1 MSVVPKTGLIGAIL
15 GLSFAVPAYLS
26 RFIKTLLVATT
37 LIFPAFP
44 SFAVDPQLLAL
55 KADPTKTSVSGLS
68 SGAAMA
74 VQYEVAFSG
83 STLGIG
89 VVAGVPYNCA
99 LVPFGGAVT
108 CMQGPP
114 LASELYEKTL
124 AFNSYTAANGFAEA
138 GQIDPIKNL
147 ANHKVYLFSG
157 TEDIV
162 VKQTAMNAVG
172 DFYNLAGVQP
182 ANLVYEKQFPA
193 AHGFISP
200 TFGNLCFVTYWP
212 FINECMRDGKFYDQP
227 GAILSHIYGQLEAKA
242 ASLSATPIA
251 FDQKEFAAKDTGMD
265 DTGYIYIPSS
275 CQNAAANTCKLHIVF
290 HGCSQGANVKHVD
303 HDVFTKVGY
312 NEWADSN
319 NIIVLY
325 PQLSDPTV
333 IMGFSGPTMGLPT
346 FSGPTMGPLTF
357 SGPDMTLSLPLS
369 IPACWDWVGYTG
381 LDFQI
386 KTGKQLSAV
395 RNMVARLTGQ

>member
-1 MSVVPKTGLIGAIL
+1 MSVVPKTGLTGAIL

-44 SFAVDPQLLAL
+44 SFAVDPPLRAL

-89 VVAGVPYNCA
+89 VVAGVPYDCA
-99 LVPFGGAVT
+99 RVNFGGPVT
-108 CMQGPP
+108 CMQGLPLEFP
-114 LASELYEKTL
+114 TLASDYEAIL
-124 AFNSYTAANGFAEA
+124 ASNSYAAAKIFELEGK
-138 GQIDPIKNL
+138 IDQTKNL
-147 ANHKVYLFSG
+147 ASHKVYLFSG
-157 TEDIV
+157 KEDIV
-162 VKQTAMNAVG
+162 VKQTAMNAVY
-172 DFYNLAGVQP
+172 DFYKLAEVPQ
-182 ANLVYEKQFPA
+182 ANLVYVNTFDA

-212 FINECMRDGKFYDQP
+212 FINECMQEGKPYDQP
-227 GAILSHIYGQLEAKA
+227 WAILSHIYGQLGAKA
-242 ASLSATPIA
+242 ASLSARPIA
-251 FDQKEFAAKDTGMD
+251 FDQREFAPKDTGMD

-325 PQLSDPTV
+325 PQLSDPT
-333 IMGFSGPTMGLPT
+333 MGL
-346 FSGPTMGPLTF
+346 LTF
-357 SGPDMTLSLPLS
+357 SGLNTTLSL
-369 IPACWDWVGYTG
+369 PACWDWVGYTG
-381 LDFQI
+381 PDFQI

-395 RNMVARLTGQ
+395 RAMVARLTGQ

>member
-1 MSVVPKTGLIGAIL
+1 MSVVPKTGLTGAIL

-26 RFIKTLLVATT
+26 RFIKNSLVATT

-44 SFAVDPQLLAL
+44 SFAVDPPLPAL

-89 VVAGVPYNCA
+89 VVAGVPYDCA
-99 LVPFGGAVT
+99 RVSFLVGG
-108 CMQGPP
+108 P
-114 LASELYEKTL
+114 LACMHGPLDEAILAASSYDAAKAFELGHL
-124 AFNSYTAANGFAEA
+124 
-138 GQIDPIKNL
+138 IDPTKNL
-147 ANHKVYLFSG
+147 ASHKVYLFSG

-162 VKQTAMNAVG
+162 VKQTVMNAVY
-172 DFYNLAGVQP
+172 DFYKLAGVSQ
-182 ANLVYEKQFPA
+182 ANLVYVNTFGA

-212 FINECMRDGKFYDQP
+212 FINECMQEGKPYDQP
-227 GAILSHIYGQLEAKA
+227 WAILSHIYGQLGAKA
-242 ASLSATPIA
+242 ASLSAKPIR
-251 FDQKEFAAKDTGMD
+251 FDQREFAPRDTGMD
-265 DTGYIYIPSS
+265 ETGYIYIPSS

-303 HDVFTKVGY
+303 DDVFTKVGY

-325 PQLSDPTV
+325 PQLSDPT
-333 IMGFSGPTMGLPT
+333 MGL
-346 FSGPTMGPLTF
+346 LTF
-357 SGPDMTLSLPLS
+357 SGLNTTLSL
-369 IPACWDWVGYTG
+369 PACWDWVGYTG
-381 LDFQI
+381 PDFQI

-395 RNMVARLTGQ
+395 RKMVARLTGQ